1 MKKVFILTIPLVLSG
16 CDSSIDCNDP
26 TIMNKVK
33 DAVISGFSLAEPGF
47 AASFLS
53 SPNTSI
59 EVKGENSNNSDGI
72 QQCNY
77 SFKIQPPVASASEVY
92 NTQPILVNV
101 SKDNDNLV
109 IDTHDNITKKV
120 YDLIKNNN
128 IEEKN
133 DGIPTEYQNKLIE
146 EKKVAE
152 KEKLEKEKIE
162 KENQD
167 KIEKERKLS
176 QEKYEKEAEEKRKS
190 SISKIESLN
199 RDTYKLTPVN
209 DIVFFYSAKKLDN
222 LTDDQYLK
230 YFSPTYTNEQDIF
243 KKDEMKEDE
252 LKRVKSAFNNM
263 KSIDGISI
271 MYPITRIGYSS
282 KNYFGMNNGER
293 YSYAMSNSDPSKN
306 LLAGFDVSNNTIDLS
321 KTSYSTFCKTEN
333 DSPESDI
340 VIDSPGNVG
349 LSVKN
354 QNKLSSCIIE
364 LNNKEN
370 AREAYEQLS
379 RSEAGYNS
387 TKIAFIVDLYTDG
400 VLENNG
406 LRTYISNFE
415 LRLKDKNNQEKIYTA
430 VK

>member
-1 MKKVFILTIPLVLSG
+1 
-16 CDSSIDCNDP
+16 
-26 TIMNKVK
+26 
-33 DAVISGFSLAEPGF
+33 
-47 AASFLS
+47 
-53 SPNTSI
+53 
-59 EVKGENSNNSDGI
+59 
-72 QQCNY
+72 
-77 SFKIQPPVASASEVY
+77 
-92 NTQPILVNV
+92 
-101 SKDNDNLV
+101 
-109 IDTHDNITKKV
+109 
-120 YDLIKNNN
+120 
-128 IEEKN
+128 
-133 DGIPTEYQNKLIE
+133 
-146 EKKVAE
+146 
-152 KEKLEKEKIE
+152 
-162 KENQD
+162 
-167 KIEKERKLS
+167 
-176 QEKYEKEAEEKRKS
+176 
-190 SISKIESLN
+190 
-199 RDTYKLTPVN
+199 
-209 DIVFFYSAKKLDN
+209 
-222 LTDDQYLK
+222 
-230 YFSPTYTNEQDIF
+230 
-243 KKDEMKEDE
+243 
-252 LKRVKSAFNNM
+252 
-263 KSIDGISI
+263 

-340 VIDSPGNVG
+340 VIDSPGNVD